1 MSASTVLS
9 QLSVLQGHMESLAPK
24 LISNIR
30 PNRDQL
36 NDFKT
41 LSVQIKAASANIETN
56 LQLLLRKGLPTK
68 KDMELA
74 AKLRSPE
81 DISESASVNILR
93 RNLITIFQGPDESTL
108 DSNQAPHAILMWAM
122 AFQPSAWNSTGAMTD
137 NTFDYLIEELKTANK
152 SRIAPQT
159 LKTLNSMKVEAPLR
173 ECETFQKFV
182 QNMSGLEIEH
192 QVQAAETPSKRQ
204 RIEEVVTFSKES
216 ERNNADEDSRQQMEL
231 IKRSKEIDYKGSSL
245 PPSRLPHFIRGLP
258 AAIERSGQ
266 WRWERK
272 LFAEKFGHL
281 MDSDSDKTDCVNIF
295 VPKDP
300 NRDISIVLLVG
311 YDEGLQLIYGTGVE
325 LIRG

>member
-1 MSASTVLS
+1 MSASTILS

-41 LSVQIKAASANIETN
+41 LSAQIKAASANIETN

-108 DSNQAPHAILMWAM
+108 DSNQVRIRKNKIRTRSEILRAQAPHAILMWAL

-159 LKTLNSMKVEAPLR
+159 LKTLNSMKVETPLR

-182 QNMSGLEIEH
+182 QNIMSGLEIEH

-204 RIEEVVTFSKES
+204 RTEEVVTFNKES
-216 ERNNADEDSRQQMEL
+216 EGNNADEDSRQQMEL
-231 IKRSKEIDYKGSSL
+231 IKRSKGK
-245 PPSRLPHFIRGLP
+245 
-258 AAIERSGQ
+258 
-266 WRWERK
+266 
-272 LFAEKFGHL
+272 
-281 MDSDSDKTDCVNIF
+281 
-295 VPKDP
+295 
-300 NRDISIVLLVG
+300 
-311 YDEGLQLIYGTGVE
+311 
-325 LIRG
+325 